1 MKFLFDLFP
10 VLLFFIAYKTHGII
24 VATGVLMA
32 ATIVQ
37 MAYTWFKHRKLEKMH
52 IITLVLV
59 AIFGTATMVLQD
71 PIYIQW
77 KVSIINWLFAIA
89 FLGSQFI
96 GKQTLTQRMYKGISL
111 KRDVWKQV
119 NLSWVVFFTGLGF
132 INLYIMYNF
141 DEATWVNFKL
151 FGTIGL
157 TFAFIV
163 VQMIFLNP
171 YIDTETKIENE
182 KE

>member
-32 ATIVQ
+32 ATIMQ
-37 MAYTWFKHRKLEKMH
+37 MSYTWFKHRKLEKMH

-59 AIFGTATMVLQD
+59 TIFGTATLILKD

-77 KVSIINWLFAIA
+77 KVSIINWLFALA
-89 FLGSQFI
+89 FLGSQFF
-96 GKQTLTQRMYKGISL
+96 GSKNLTQRMYKTITL
-111 KRDVWKQV
+111 KKDVWSQV
-119 NLSWVVFFTGLGF
+119 NMSWVIFFTAIGF

-163 VQMIFLNP
+163 LQMILLNP
-171 YIDTETKIENE
+171 YIETE
-182 KE
+182 KENQKE

>member
-37 MAYTWFKHRKLEKMH
+37 MGYTWFKHRKLEKMH

-59 AIFGTATMVLQD
+59 SIFGTATLILKD

-77 KVSIINWLFAIA
+77 KVSIINWLFALA

-96 GKQTLTQRMYKGISL
+96 GSKNLTQRMYKTISL
-111 KRDVWKQV
+111 KKDVWSQV
-119 NLSWVVFFTGLGF
+119 NMSWVIFFTAIGF

-157 TFAFIV
+157 TFAFIIM
-163 VQMIFLNP
+163 QMILLNP
-171 YIDTETKIENE
+171 YIETEKENE

>member
-32 ATIVQ
+32 ATILQ
-37 MAYTWFKHRKLEKMH
+37 MGYTWFKHRKLEKMH

-59 AIFGTATMVLQD
+59 GIFGTATMMLKD

-96 GKQTLTQRMYKGISL
+96 GAQTLTQRMYKGISL

-119 NLSWVVFFTGLGF
+119 NLSWVLFFTALGF

-171 YIDTETKIENE
+171 YIETEAKNE

>member
-10 VLLFFIAYKTHGII
+10 VLLFFVAYKTHGII

-32 ATIVQ
+32 ATIMQ
-37 MAYTWFKHRKLEKMH
+37 MGYTWFKHRKLEKMH

-59 AIFGTATMVLQD
+59 TIFGTATLLLND
-71 PIYIQW
+71 PVYIQW
-77 KVSIINWLFAIA
+77 KVSIINWLFALA

-96 GKQTLTQRMYKGISL
+96 GSQTLTQRMYKTITL
-111 KRDVWKQV
+111 KKDIWTQV
-119 NLSWVVFFTGLGF
+119 NLSWVFFFTAIGL

-157 TFAFIV
+157 TFAFIIL
-163 VQMIFLNP
+163 QMIFLNP
-171 YIDTETKIENE
+171 YIETEKDSE